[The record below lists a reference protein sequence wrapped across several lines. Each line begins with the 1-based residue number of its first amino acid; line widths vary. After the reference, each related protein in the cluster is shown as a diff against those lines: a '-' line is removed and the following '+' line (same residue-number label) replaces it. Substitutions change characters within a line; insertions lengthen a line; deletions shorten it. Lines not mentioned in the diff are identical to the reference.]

1 MIRPAT
7 EADLQAILDIYNDA
21 VINTTAV
28 YTYTPHTLDM
38 RRQWFKEHREAGLPV
53 FVLEEDGVVAG
64 FATYGNF
71 RPWPAYKYSI
81 EHSIYVHKDFRRRH
95 IATRLMEKLLE
106 AANGAGYATMI
117 AGIDADNAASI
128 RMHERFG
135 FTFAGKIVKA
145 GYKFGRWLD
154 LVFYQKLLDTFRIQ
168 PEQAVFLDDRQENL
182 EGAASLGIHT
192 ILFQKNEQASQDLE
206 DLLHMTI

>member
-38 RRQWFKEHREAGLPV
+38 RRQWFNEHREAGLPV
-53 FVLEEDGVVAG
+53 FVLEEDGVIAG

-117 AGIDADNAASI
+117 AGIDADNAASLHL
-128 RMHERFG
+128 RHAALR
-135 FTFAGKIVKA
+135 TADAGRKIVKA

-154 LVFYQKLLDTFRIQ
+154 LVFYQKLLDGPKQ
-168 PEQAVFLDDRQENL
+168 PVGE
-182 EGAASLGIHT
+182 
-192 ILFQKNEQASQDLE
+192 
-206 DLLHMTI
+206 